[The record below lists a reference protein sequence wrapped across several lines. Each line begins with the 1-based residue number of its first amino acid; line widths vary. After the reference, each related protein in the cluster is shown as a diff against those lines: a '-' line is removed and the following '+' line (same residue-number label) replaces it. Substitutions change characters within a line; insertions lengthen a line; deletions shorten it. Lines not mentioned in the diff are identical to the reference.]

1 MIILPGGKLHKFSER
16 NLCFSLSFYFTYLLR
31 DTFFFIILSV
41 MKPSIDI
48 AELGTV
54 WQQSYSLNNTKAVG
68 QLLCGFVFYLD
79 ADKDNRVYLHLKN
92 RNGKNVP
99 FSSLFLDY
107 KPLFTVNDSPSYVL
121 YSCIEAACRQ
131 HTSLLSWTAEA
142 GSALYLDENDTLA
155 ESLFASGCPV
165 YFGNGKKPL
174 AVSFSGD
181 KSCSG
186 RLLLE
191 IQEQQPEYSGTAVY
205 IIRPVFRTDDGL
217 HLCVQALSSRFLAA
231 DNVVY
236 RCSDAGAFYNRLAS
250 FSGSTGRKEL
260 EQCLSLFA
268 SFFPKIGMFSSG
280 WQYVELPPQHV
291 ERALQFRGLD
301 GEGNLCLSFRWY
313 HEPLDTSFISD
324 NKPVSVIRINDE
336 AHRIERYNL
345 LYNDADITQAGVE
358 QLLKTTAKEHADELD
373 AESTQYMADGKELY
387 VSAALAL
394 PFLTEHL
401 SDLVKSYR
409 LFGTDTLSKYKL
421 RTVSP
426 KTTLRLS
433 TGIDFFDT
441 KCTVDIAGQAFTL
454 GEAYRQYE
462 EHSYIALSDGTRA
475 IIDPEYFVRLKQLL
489 GRESKNGDYKLSF
502 FDLPLI
508 DSLIDAKIEGD
519 GTGQCRE
526 VYEGFNTINERTLP
540 ATALNGRLRDYQKYG
555 AKWLSYLSEHNL
567 GGCLAD
573 DMGLGKTI
581 QTISLLASAYEG
593 SGTER
598 LSSLVVM
605 PKSLIAN
612 WQEELIRF
620 APELDVYIYYGV
632 ERNLP
637 QALQHQVILTTY
649 ALVRNDIE
657 ELQKT
662 TFDYIIL
669 DEVQAIKNSS
679 SQASKSAVLLNGR
692 HRFALSGTPME
703 NNVGELYSLF
713 RFLNPAMFGTV
724 AEFNRK
730 FLGPIQ
736 KNGDIQS
743 AKDLGTK
750 IRPFILRRLKQDVA
764 KELPERTEQ
773 VCFVDMSG
781 EQAQLYERQ
790 RRFYQ
795 EIINNEIAQKGF
807 EKSTFSILQALLEL
821 RQLATVPESKTDGE
835 VVSAK
840 WDVLIDHIS
849 EITESGHR
857 CLVFSNFLASLDA
870 VSQRLESQNTAHL
883 VMTGATANRAELVRK
898 FQQDETYKVFLMTLK
913 TGGVGLN
920 LTGAD
925 YVYILDP
932 WWNRSAE
939 QQAIDRTHRIGQTKN
954 VFCYRLIAR
963 NTIEEKILELQQK
976 KADLCASV
984 IATDSQMMKKLT
996 SDDINYLLREE
1007 YRG

>member
-1 MIILPGGKLHKFSER
+1 
-16 NLCFSLSFYFTYLLR
+16 
-31 DTFFFIILSV
+31 
-41 MKPSIDI
+41 MKSSIDI
-48 AELGTV
+48 AELGNI
-54 WQQSYSLNNTKAVG
+54 WQQSYSLNDTRAVDK
-68 QLLCGFVFYLD
+68 LFSGFVFYLD
-79 ADKDNRVYLHLKN
+79 TDKDNRVYLHLKSK
-92 RNGKNVP
+92 NGKNIP

-107 KPLFTVNDSPSYVL
+107 KPLLVENDSPSYML
-121 YSCIEAACRQ
+121 YSCIEAACRL
-131 HTSLLSWTAEA
+131 HTTVLSWTAET
-142 GSALYLDENDTLA
+142 GDALYLDENDSLA
-155 ESLFASGCPV
+155 DALFSSGCPV
-165 YFGNGKKPL
+165 FSGSGKQSL
-174 AVSFSGD
+174 TVSFSD
-181 KSCSG
+181 DADSG
-186 RLLLE
+186 GSLLLE
-191 IQEQQPEYSGTAVY
+191 IKEQQAESSGTTVY
-205 IIRPVFRTDDGL
+205 TIRPVFRAADGL
-217 HLCVQALSSRFLAA
+217 HRHVQALSPHFIAA

-236 RCSDAGAFYNRLAS
+236 RCPDAGAFYNRLSS
-250 FSGSTGRKEL
+250 FSGSTGKKEL
-260 EQCLSLFA
+260 EQCLSLFT
-268 SFFPKIGMFSSG
+268 SFFPKTGMLSAG
-280 WQYVELPPQHV
+280 RQYVLLPPQHA

-301 GEGNLCLSFRWY
+301 DEGNLCLSFRWY
-313 HEPLDTSFISD
+313 HEPFDASFISD
-324 NKPVSVIRINDE
+324 NKPASVVRINDE
-336 AHRIERYNL
+336 AHRIERYDL
-345 LYNDADITQAGVE
+345 LYDDAGISQAGIE
-358 QLLKTTAKEHADELD
+358 QLLRTTAKEHADELD
-373 AESTQYMADGKELY
+373 AECMPYMADGKELY

-394 PFLTEHL
+394 PFLSEHL
-401 SDLVKSYR
+401 GDLVKSYR

-421 RTVSP
+421 RTVKP
-426 KTTLRLS
+426 KTTLSLS
-433 TGIDFFDT
+433 SGIDFFDT
-441 KCTVDIAGQAFTL
+441 KCLVDIAGQTFTL

-462 EHSYIALSDGTRA
+462 EHRYIPLSDGTRA
-475 IIDPEYFVRLKQLL
+475 IIAPEYFVRLKRLL

-508 DSLIDAKIEGD
+508 DKLIDAKTEGD
-519 GTGQCRE
+519 GTRLCRE
-526 VYEGFNTINERTLP
+526 FYEGFNTINKRTLP
-540 ATALNGRLRDYQKYG
+540 PTVLNGRLRDYQKYG
-555 AKWLSYLSEHNL
+555 AKWLSYLAGHNL

-581 QTISLLASAYEG
+581 QTISLLASAYEC
-593 SGTER
+593 SGRET
-598 LSSLVVM
+598 LPSLVVM

-612 WQEELIRF
+612 WQEELSRF
-620 APELDVYIYYGV
+620 APELDVYVYYGV

-637 QALQHQVILTTY
+637 QALHHQIILTTY

-657 ELQKT
+657 KLQKI
-662 TFDYIIL
+662 TFEYIIL

-692 HRFALSGTPME
+692 HHFALSGTPME

-713 RFLNPAMFGTV
+713 RFLNPAMFGT
-724 AEFNRK
+724 AADFNRK

-736 KNGDIQS
+736 KNGDIQ
-743 AKDLGTK
+743 AAGDLGAK

-773 VCFVDMSG
+773 VCFVDMNG

-790 RRFYQ
+790 RKFYQ

-835 VVSAK
+835 IVSAK

-883 VMTGATANRAELVRK
+883 VMTGATANRAELVKK

-1007 YRG
+1007 YHG